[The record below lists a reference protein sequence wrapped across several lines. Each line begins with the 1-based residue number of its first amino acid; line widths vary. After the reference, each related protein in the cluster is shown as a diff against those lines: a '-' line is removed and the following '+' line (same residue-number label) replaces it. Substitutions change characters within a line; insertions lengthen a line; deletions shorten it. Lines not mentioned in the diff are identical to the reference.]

1 MSIRFAAVGLSHPH
15 IYNQIEAFTGAG
27 AQLVAVWGAE
37 PERLA
42 EFTRRYPQ
50 VKVAREA
57 REILEDP
64 TIALVAS
71 AAVPNERAP
80 LGIQVMQHGKDYS
93 CAKPGFVSLD
103 QLAEARRVQ
112 AETGRIYAIHFGER
126 FDNAATVRAG
136 ELVHSGAIG
145 RVVQTV
151 GFGPHRFLGHI
162 PRPDWAYELRYFG
175 GVLNDLASHQIDQ
188 FLYFT
193 GSESAEIVQSQVGNV
208 HHRQFPNFEDF
219 GDLNIR
225 SERAVGYIRVDWLT
239 PPGLDTWGDVRLF
252 VIGTQG
258 YIEVRKNTDL
268 AGRTGKDHVFIVDQH
283 STRYVDCSDCQLPYG
298 AQLVA
303 DVMNRTQTAM
313 RQDTWF
319 HVSELALIAQQRAT
333 RLHFA

>member
-1 MSIRFAAVGLSHPH
+1 
-15 IYNQIEAFTGAG
+15 
-27 AQLVAVWGAE
+27 
-37 PERLA
+37 
-42 EFTRRYPQ
+42 
-50 VKVAREA
+50 
-57 REILEDP
+57 
-64 TIALVAS
+64 
-71 AAVPNERAP
+71 